1 MDTYS
6 SIVAGFSES
15 LQLSRLFYCLL
26 GSFLG
31 TIVGVIPG
39 LGPSATIALLLP
51 ITFHLDTVSAI
62 IMLAGIYYGAQY
74 GGSTTSIL
82 VNVPG
87 ESSSVV
93 TCLDGYAM
101 AKQGR
106 AGPALGIAAFGSFI
120 AGTFGVVVL
129 MIIAVPLG
137 EFALKF
143 GPPEYFT
150 LMLLG
155 LTLVCFLGEKSFLK
169 SMLMVCVGLFLGTV
183 GLDALSG
190 AERFTYGLLVLRD
203 GVGLVPVFMGMF
215 GIAEVLS
222 MIEKPLEQQIIAK
235 PKGILPTKKDWKD
248 SGGAITRG
256 SVIGFFLGVLPGGGC
271 TLASIAAYIAEKRFS
286 KHPERFGKGAIEG
299 VAAPEAANNAAASGS
314 FIPLLTL
321 GIPSNVVTA
330 MLLAALML
338 HGVVPGPMMI
348 KERPDLFWGV
358 VTSMYVG
365 NLMLLLFNLPLIGL
379 FRTLLKT
386 PYPIL
391 APIILATCLI
401 GAYSTNFSTGDMF
414 IMTAAGGL
422 GYLFRKMDFD
432 VAPLVLAL
440 VLGPQMEVALA
451 TVLEH
456 QPGKHLCLFSTPHF
470 ICVFMGVIILSILSP
485 FIKIDLQKNPHVKDR
500 GLTLFEPRK
509 LITSLRR
516 TTRNKSPRF
525 PSSSDLPRPLRRNRV
540 PSSTPGGIVTQIGL
554 FLSPWGTEISFRAPA
569 RASLGVIIISASRS
583 NSSETGAGDT
593 L

>member
-6 SIVAGFSES
+6 SIIAGFSES

-51 ITFHLDTVSAI
+51 ITFHMDTVSAI

-74 GGSTTSIL
+74 GGSTTSIM

-101 AKQGR
+101 ARQGR
-106 AGPALGIAAFGSFI
+106 AGPALGMAAFSSFI

-129 MIIAVPLG
+129 MIVAIPLG

-143 GPPEYFT
+143 GPPEYFA

-155 LTLVCFLGEKSFLK
+155 LTLVCYLGEKSFLK
-169 SMLMVCVGLFLGTV
+169 SMLMVCMGLFLGTI

-190 AERFTYGLLVLRD
+190 AERFTYGALVLQD

-222 MIEKPLEQQIIAK
+222 MIEKPLEQQVIEK
-235 PKGILPTKKDWKD
+235 PKGLFPTKKDWKD
-248 SGGAITRG
+248 SGGAIARG

-271 TLASIAAYIAEKRFS
+271 TLASIAAYVTEKKFS
-286 KHPERFGKGAIEG
+286 KHPEKFGKGAIEG
-299 VAAPEAANNAAASGS
+299 VAAPEAANNSAASGS

-321 GIPSNVVTA
+321 GIPANVVTA

-348 KERPDLFWGV
+348 NERPDLFWGV

-365 NLMLLLFNLPLIGL
+365 NLMLLLLNLPLIGL
-379 FRTLLKT
+379 FTTFLRT

-391 APIILATCLI
+391 APIILVTCLI
-401 GAYSTNFSTGDMF
+401 GAYSTNFSTGDVF

-422 GYLFRKMDFD
+422 GYLFRRMEFD

-440 VLGPQMEVALA
+440 VLGPQIEVALRQSLNIHRGNIF
-451 TVLEH
+451 VFF
-456 QPGKHLCLFSTPHF
+456 QRPISQ
-470 ICVFMGVIILSILSP
+470 VFMGVIILSILSP
-485 FIKIDLQKNPHVKDR
+485 FIRMIYRKISNR
-500 GLTLFEPRK
+500 RK
-509 LITSLRR
+509 S
-516 TTRNKSPRF
+516 K
-525 PSSSDLPRPLRRNRV
+525 
-540 PSSTPGGIVTQIGL
+540 
-554 FLSPWGTEISFRAPA
+554 
-569 RASLGVIIISASRS
+569 
-583 NSSETGAGDT
+583 
-593 L
+593 

>member
-6 SIVAGFSES
+6 SIIAGFSES
-15 LQLSRLFYCLL
+15 LQLSRLLYCLL

-51 ITFHLDTVSAI
+51 ITFHMDTVSAI

-74 GGSTTSIL
+74 GGSTTSIM

-93 TCLDGYAM
+93 TCLDGYAL

-106 AGPALGIAAFGSFI
+106 AGPALGMAAFSSFI
-120 AGTFGVVVL
+120 AGTFGVAVL
-129 MIIAVPLG
+129 MIIAIPLG

-155 LTLVCFLGEKSFLK
+155 LTLVCYLGEKSFLK

-190 AERFTYGLLVLRD
+190 VERYTYGALVLQD

-222 MIEKPLEQQIIAK
+222 MIEKPAEQQVIAK
-235 PKGILPTKKDWKD
+235 PRGLLPTKEDWKD
-248 SGGAITRG
+248 SGGSIVRG

-271 TLASIAAYIAEKRFS
+271 TLASIAAYVAEKRLS
-286 KHPERFGKGAIEG
+286 KHPEKFGKGAIEG
-299 VAAPEAANNAAASGS
+299 VAAPEAANNSAASGS

-321 GIPSNVVTA
+321 GIPANVVTA

-348 KERPDLFWGV
+348 NEHPDLFWGV

-365 NLMLLLFNLPLIGL
+365 NLMLLLLNLPLIGL
-379 FRTLLKT
+379 FTTFLRT

-391 APIILATCLI
+391 APIILVTCLI
-401 GAYSTNFSTGDMF
+401 GAYSSNFNTGDVF
-414 IMTAAGGL
+414 VMTVAGGL
-422 GYLFRKMDFD
+422 GYLLRRLEFD

-440 VLGPQMEVALA
+440 VLGPQIEVALRQSLNINRGNIF
-451 TVLEH
+451 VFFQRPISL
-456 QPGKHLCLFSTPHF
+456 
-470 ICVFMGVIILSILSP
+470 VFMAVIILSILSP
-485 FIKIDLQKNPHVKDR
+485 FMKTIYGKISDR
-500 GLTLFEPRK
+500 RK
-509 LITSLRR
+509 
-516 TTRNKSPRF
+516 
-525 PSSSDLPRPLRRNRV
+525 
-540 PSSTPGGIVTQIGL
+540 ST
-554 FLSPWGTEISFRAPA
+554 
-569 RASLGVIIISASRS
+569 
-583 NSSETGAGDT
+583 
-593 L
+593 

>member
-1 MDTYS
+1 MAHDPSSQRDLVWELRISVDTYS
-6 SIVAGFSES
+6 SIIAGFSES

-51 ITFHLDTVSAI
+51 ITFHMDTVSAI

-74 GGSTTSIL
+74 GGSTTSIM

-101 AKQGR
+101 ARQGR
-106 AGPALGIAAFGSFI
+106 SGPALGMAAFSSFI

-129 MIIAVPLG
+129 MIVAIPLG
-137 EFALKF
+137 DFALKF

-155 LTLVCFLGEKSFLK
+155 LTLVCYLGEKSFLK
-169 SMLMVCVGLFLGTV
+169 SMLMVCMGLFLGTV

-190 AERFTYGLLVLRD
+190 AERFTYGALVLQD

-222 MIEKPLEQQIIAK
+222 MIEKPLEQQVIAK
-235 PKGILPTKKDWKD
+235 PKGLFPTKRDWKD
-248 SGGAITRG
+248 SGGAIARG

-271 TLASIAAYIAEKRFS
+271 TLASIAAYITEKKFS
-286 KHPERFGKGAIEG
+286 KHPEKFGEGAIEG
-299 VAAPEAANNAAASGS
+299 VAAPEAANNSAASGS

-321 GIPSNVVTA
+321 GIPANVVTA

-348 KERPDLFWGV
+348 KEHPDLFWGV

-365 NLMLLLFNLPLIGL
+365 NLMLLLLNLPLIGL
-379 FRTLLKT
+379 FTTLLRT

-391 APIILATCLI
+391 APIILVTCLI
-401 GAYSTNFSTGDMF
+401 GAYSTNYSIGDVF

-422 GYLFRKMDFD
+422 GYLFRKMEFD

-440 VLGPQMEVALA
+440 VLGPQIEVALRQSLNINRGNIF
-451 TVLEH
+451 VFF
-456 QPGKHLCLFSTPHF
+456 QRPISS
-470 ICVFMGVIILSILSP
+470 VFMGVILLSIFSPLIKMIYLSY
-485 FIKIDLQKNPHVKDR
+485 R
-500 GLTLFEPRK
+500 RK
-509 LITSLRR
+509 S
-516 TTRNKSPRF
+516 K
-525 PSSSDLPRPLRRNRV
+525 
-540 PSSTPGGIVTQIGL
+540 
-554 FLSPWGTEISFRAPA
+554 
-569 RASLGVIIISASRS
+569 
-583 NSSETGAGDT
+583 
-593 L
+593 

>member
-1 MDTYS
+1 MDAYS
-6 SIVAGFSES
+6 SILSGFGES
-15 LQLSRLFYCLL
+15 LQISRLLYCVL

-106 AGPALGIAAFGSFI
+106 GGPALGISAFGSFI
-120 AGTFGVVVL
+120 AGTFGVIVL
-129 MIIAVPLG
+129 MLVAIPMG

-155 LTLVCFLGEKSFLK
+155 LVLVCYLGGKSFLK
-169 SMLMVCVGLFLGTV
+169 SMMMVGLGLFLGTV

-190 AERFTYGLLVLRD
+190 AERFTYGVLALQD
-203 GVGLVPVFMGMF
+203 GIGLVPVFMGMF

-222 MIEKPLEQQIIAK
+222 MMEKPAEQQVIAK
-235 PKGILPTKKDWKD
+235 PTRIFPTRQDWKE
-248 SGGAITRG
+248 SRGAIGRG
-256 SVIGFFLGVLPGGGC
+256 SIIGFFLGVLPGGGC
-271 TLASIAAYIAEKRFS
+271 TLASVAAYVAEKRLS
-286 KHPERFGKGAIEG
+286 KHPEKFGTGAIEG
-299 VAAPEAANNAAASGS
+299 VAAPEAANNSAASGS

-321 GIPSNVVTA
+321 GLPSNVVTA
-330 MLLAALML
+330 MLLAALMI
-338 HGVVPGPMMI
+338 HGVVPGPTLI
-348 KERPDLFWGV
+348 QDRPDIFWGV
-358 VTSMYVG
+358 ITSMYIG
-365 NLMLLLFNLPLIGL
+365 NLVLLLLNLPLIGL
-379 FRTLLKT
+379 FANLLRT

-391 APIILATCLI
+391 APIILVACLI
-401 GAYSTNFSTGDMF
+401 GAYSTNFNTGDIFVM
-414 IMTAAGGL
+414 IAAGGL
-422 GYLFRKMDFD
+422 GYLFRKADFE

-440 VLGPQMEVALA
+440 VLGPQIEVGLRQSLMISKGNVFVFFERPIAFIFMVAILFS
-451 TVLEH
+451 
-456 QPGKHLCLFSTPHF
+456 LCLP
-470 ICVFMGVIILSILSP
+470 M
-485 FIKIDLQKNPHVKDR
+485 IKAIYKK
-500 GLTLFEPRK
+500 
-509 LITSLRR
+509 IRR
-516 TTRNKSPRF
+516 
-525 PSSSDLPRPLRRNRV
+525 
-540 PSSTPGGIVTQIGL
+540 
-554 FLSPWGTEISFRAPA
+554 
-569 RASLGVIIISASRS
+569 
-583 NSSETGAGDT
+583 
-593 L
+593 

>member
-6 SIVAGFSES
+6 SIMAGFSES
-15 LQLSRLFYCLL
+15 LQLSRLLYCLL
-26 GSFLG
+26 GSLLG
-31 TIVGVIPG
+31 TMVGVIPG
-39 LGPSATIALLLP
+39 LGPSAAIALLLP
-51 ITFHLDTVSAI
+51 ITFHMDTVSAI

-74 GGSTTSIL
+74 GGSTTSIM

-93 TCLDGYAM
+93 TCFDGYAM

-106 AGPALGIAAFGSFI
+106 AGPALGMAAFSSFI
-120 AGTFGVVVL
+120 AGTFGVAVL
-129 MIIAVPLG
+129 MIVAVPLG

-169 SMLMVCVGLFLGTV
+169 SMLMVCLGLFLGTV

-190 AERFTYGLLVLRD
+190 AERFTFGTLVLQD

-222 MIEKPLEQQIIAK
+222 MLEKPPEQQVIAK
-235 PKGILPTKKDWKD
+235 PRGILPTKQDWKD
-248 SGGAITRG
+248 SKGAIARG

-271 TLASIAAYIAEKRFS
+271 TLASIAAYVTEKKFS
-286 KHPERFGKGAIEG
+286 KHPEKFGQGVIEG
-299 VAAPEAANNAAASGS
+299 LAAPEAANNAAASGS

-321 GIPSNVVTA
+321 GIPANVVTA

-348 KERPDLFWGV
+348 NERPELFWGV

-365 NLMLLLFNLPLIGL
+365 NLMLLMLNLPLIGL
-379 FRTLLKT
+379 FTAFLRT

-391 APIILATCLI
+391 APVILAACLI
-401 GAYSTNFSTGDMF
+401 GAYSTNFSTGDVLVM
-414 IMTAAGGL
+414 AVAGGL
-422 GYLFRKMDFD
+422 GYLLRKLEFD

-440 VLGPQMEVALA
+440 VLGPQIEVALRQSLNI
-451 TVLEH
+451 TRGNVLVFF
-456 QPGKHLCLFSTPHF
+456 QRPISL
-470 ICVFMGVIILSILSP
+470 VFMAVIVLMIVSP
-485 FIKIDLQKNPHVKDR
+485 FIKAIC
-500 GLTLFEPRK
+500 
-509 LITSLRR
+509 RR
-516 TTRNKSPRF
+516 IFN
-525 PSSSDLPRPLRRNRV
+525 RRQ
-540 PSSTPGGIVTQIGL
+540 ST
-554 FLSPWGTEISFRAPA
+554 
-569 RASLGVIIISASRS
+569 
-583 NSSETGAGDT
+583 
-593 L
+593 

>member
-6 SIVAGFSES
+6 SIIAGFSES

-51 ITFHLDTVSAI
+51 ITFHMDTVSAI

-74 GGSTTSIL
+74 GGSTTSIM

-106 AGPALGIAAFGSFI
+106 AGPALGMAAFSSFI

-129 MIIAVPLG
+129 MIVAIPLG

-155 LTLVCFLGEKSFLK
+155 LTLVCYLGEKSFLK
-169 SMLMVCVGLFLGTV
+169 SMLMVCMGLFLGTV

-190 AERFTYGLLVLRD
+190 AERFTYGALVLQD

-222 MIEKPLEQQIIAK
+222 MIEKPLEQQVIAK
-235 PKGILPTKKDWKD
+235 PKGLFPTKKDWKD
-248 SGGAITRG
+248 SGGAIARG

-271 TLASIAAYIAEKRFS
+271 TLASIAAYVTEKKFS
-286 KHPERFGKGAIEG
+286 KHPEKFGKGAIEG
-299 VAAPEAANNAAASGS
+299 VAAPEAANNSAASGS

-321 GIPSNVVTA
+321 GIPANVVTA

-348 KERPDLFWGV
+348 KEHPDLFWGV

-365 NLMLLLFNLPLIGL
+365 NLMLLLLNLPLIGL
-379 FRTLLKT
+379 FTTFLRT

-391 APIILATCLI
+391 APIILVTCLI
-401 GAYSTNFSTGDMF
+401 GAYSTNFSIGDVF
-414 IMTAAGGL
+414 IMTVAGGL
-422 GYLFRKMDFD
+422 GYLFRKMEFD

-440 VLGPQMEVALA
+440 VLGPQIEVALRQSLNINRGNIF
-451 TVLEH
+451 VFFQRPISL
-456 QPGKHLCLFSTPHF
+456 
-470 ICVFMGVIILSILSP
+470 VFMGVILLSIFSPLIKMIYLSY
-485 FIKIDLQKNPHVKDR
+485 R
-500 GLTLFEPRK
+500 RK
-509 LITSLRR
+509 S
-516 TTRNKSPRF
+516 K
-525 PSSSDLPRPLRRNRV
+525 
-540 PSSTPGGIVTQIGL
+540 
-554 FLSPWGTEISFRAPA
+554 
-569 RASLGVIIISASRS
+569 
-583 NSSETGAGDT
+583 
-593 L
+593 

>member
-6 SIVAGFSES
+6 SIIAGFSES

-31 TIVGVIPG
+31 TVVGVIPG

-51 ITFHLDTVSAI
+51 ITFHMDTVSAI

-74 GGSTTSIL
+74 GGSTTSIM

-93 TCLDGYAM
+93 TCLDGYVM

-106 AGPALGIAAFGSFI
+106 AGPALGMAAFSSFI

-129 MIIAVPLG
+129 MIVAIPLG

-155 LTLVCFLGEKSFLK
+155 LTLVCYLGEKSFLK
-169 SMLMVCVGLFLGTV
+169 SMLMVCMGLFLGTV

-190 AERFTYGLLVLRD
+190 AERFTYGALVLQD

-222 MIEKPLEQQIIAK
+222 MIEKPLEQQVIAK
-235 PKGILPTKKDWKD
+235 PKGIFPTKKDWKD
-248 SGGAITRG
+248 SGGAIARG

-271 TLASIAAYIAEKRFS
+271 TLASIAAYVAEKRFS
-286 KHPERFGKGAIEG
+286 KHPEKFGKGAIEG
-299 VAAPEAANNAAASGS
+299 VAAPEAANNSAASGS

-321 GIPSNVVTA
+321 GIPANVVTA

-348 KERPDLFWGV
+348 NERPDLFWGV

-365 NLMLLLFNLPLIGL
+365 NLMLLLLNLPLIGL
-379 FRTLLKT
+379 FTTFLRT

-391 APIILATCLI
+391 APIILVTCLI
-401 GAYSTNFSTGDMF
+401 GAYSTNFNTGDVF
-414 IMTAAGGL
+414 VMTAAGGL
-422 GYLFRKMDFD
+422 GYLFRRMEFD

-440 VLGPQMEVALA
+440 VLGPQIEVALRQSLNINRGNIF
-451 TVLEH
+451 VFFQRPISL
-456 QPGKHLCLFSTPHF
+456 
-470 ICVFMGVIILSILSP
+470 VFMGVIILTILSP
-485 FIKIDLQKNPHVKDR
+485 FIKTIYKK
-500 GLTLFEPRK
+500 
-509 LITSLRR
+509 IS
-516 TTRNKSPRF
+516 
-525 PSSSDLPRPLRRNRV
+525 NR
-540 PSSTPGGIVTQIGL
+540 SQSK
-554 FLSPWGTEISFRAPA
+554 
-569 RASLGVIIISASRS
+569 
-583 NSSETGAGDT
+583 
-593 L
+593 

>member
-6 SIVAGFSES
+6 SIISGFSES

-31 TIVGVIPG
+31 TIVGIIPG

-87 ESSSVV
+87 ESSCVV

-120 AGTFGVVVL
+120 AGTFGVIVL
-129 MIIAVPLG
+129 MLIAVPLG

-143 GPPEYFT
+143 GPPEYFA

-155 LTLVCFLGEKSFLK
+155 LVLVCFLGEKSFLK
-169 SMLMVCVGLFLGTV
+169 SMLMVCTGLFLGTV

-190 AERFTYGLLVLRD
+190 AERFTYGALVLRD

-222 MIEKPLEQQIIAK
+222 MIEKPLEQQVIAK
-235 PKGILPTKKDWKD
+235 PKGILPSKKDWKE

-286 KHPERFGKGAIEG
+286 RHPEEFGKGVIAG
-299 VAAPEAANNAAASGS
+299 VAAPEAANNSAASGS

-321 GIPSNVVTA
+321 GIPANVVTA

-365 NLMLLLFNLPLIGL
+365 NLMLLLLNLPLMGI
-379 FRTLLKT
+379 FTALLKT

-391 APIILATCLI
+391 APVIVVACLI

-422 GYLFRKMDFD
+422 GYLFRKLDFD

-440 VLGPQMEVALA
+440 VLGPQMEVALRQSLNINRGN
-451 TVLEH
+451 V
-456 QPGKHLCLFSTPHF
+456 F
-470 ICVFMGVIILSILSP
+470 IFFQRPISLVFTGVILLAILSP
-485 FIKIDLQKNPHVKDR
+485 
-500 GLTLFEPRK
+500 
-509 LITSLRR
+509 LIRMVYRR
-516 TTRNKSPRF
+516 F
-525 PSSSDLPRPLRRNRV
+525 SS
-540 PSSTPGGIVTQIGL
+540 
-554 FLSPWGTEISFRAPA
+554 A
-569 RASLGVIIISASRS
+569 R
-583 NSSETGAGDT
+583 
-593 L
+593 

>member
-1 MDTYS
+1 MDTFS
-6 SIVAGFSES
+6 SIIAGFSES
-15 LQLSRLFYCLL
+15 LQLSRLLYCLL

-51 ITFHLDTVSAI
+51 ITFHMDTISAI

-74 GGSTTSIL
+74 GGSTTSIM

-93 TCLDGYAM
+93 TCLDGYVM

-106 AGPALGIAAFGSFI
+106 AGPALGMAAFSSFI

-129 MIIAVPLG
+129 MIVAIPLG

-155 LTLVCFLGEKSFLK
+155 LILVCYLGEKSFLK
-169 SMLMVCVGLFLGTV
+169 SMLMVCLGLTLGTV

-190 AERFTYGLLVLRD
+190 AERFTFGTLVLQD

-222 MIEKPLEQQIIAK
+222 MIEKPVEQQVIAK
-235 PKGILPTKKDWKD
+235 PEGLLPTKKDWKD
-248 SGGAITRG
+248 SGGAIARG

-271 TLASIAAYIAEKRFS
+271 TLASIAAYITEKKVSR
-286 KHPERFGKGAIEG
+286 HPEKFGQGAIEG

-321 GIPSNVVTA
+321 GIPANVVTA
-330 MLLAALML
+330 MLLAALMI
-338 HGVVPGPMMI
+338 HGVIPGPMMI
-348 KERPDLFWGV
+348 KEHPDIFWGV

-365 NLMLLLFNLPLIGL
+365 NLMLLMLNLPLIGL
-379 FRTLLKT
+379 FTTFLRT

-391 APIILATCLI
+391 APVILAACLI
-401 GAYSTNFSTGDMF
+401 GAYSTNFSSGDVLVMVV
-414 IMTAAGGL
+414 AGGL
-422 GYLFRKMDFD
+422 GYLFRKLEFD

-440 VLGPQMEVALA
+440 VLGSQIEVSLRQSLNINRGN
-451 TVLEH
+451 VFVFFERPISL
-456 QPGKHLCLFSTPHF
+456 
-470 ICVFMGVIILSILSP
+470 VFMGVIILTVLSP
-485 FIKIDLQKNPHVKDR
+485 LIKRIY
-500 GLTLFEPRK
+500 RK
-509 LITSLRR
+509 M
-516 TTRNKSPRF
+516 
-525 PSSSDLPRPLRRNRV
+525 
-540 PSSTPGGIVTQIGL
+540 IV
-554 FLSPWGTEISFRAPA
+554 EK
-569 RASLGVIIISASRS
+569 RS
-583 NSSETGAGDT
+583 QM
-593 L
+593 

>member
-6 SIVAGFSES
+6 SIIAGFSES

-51 ITFHLDTVSAI
+51 ITFHMDTVSAI

-74 GGSTTSIL
+74 GGSITSIM

-106 AGPALGIAAFGSFI
+106 AGPALGMAAFSSFI

-129 MIIAVPLG
+129 MIVAIPLG

-143 GPPEYFT
+143 GPPEYFS

-155 LTLVCFLGEKSFLK
+155 LTLVCYLGEKSFLK

-190 AERFTYGLLVLRD
+190 AERFTCGTLVLQD

-222 MIEKPLEQQIIAK
+222 MIEKPLEQQVIAK
-235 PKGILPTKKDWKD
+235 PKGLFPTKKDWKD
-248 SGGAITRG
+248 SGGAIARG

-271 TLASIAAYIAEKRFS
+271 TLASIAAYVTEKKFS
-286 KHPERFGKGAIEG
+286 QHPEKFGKGAIEG
-299 VAAPEAANNAAASGS
+299 VAAPEAANNSAASGS

-321 GIPSNVVTA
+321 GIPANVVTA

-338 HGVVPGPMMI
+338 HGVIPGPMMI
-348 KERPDLFWGV
+348 NGRPDLFWGV

-365 NLMLLLFNLPLIGL
+365 NLMLLLLNLPLIGL
-379 FRTLLKT
+379 FTTFLRT

-401 GAYSTNFSTGDMF
+401 GSYSTNFSTGDVF
-414 IMTAAGGL
+414 VMTIAGGL
-422 GYLFRKMDFD
+422 GYLFRKMEFD

-440 VLGPQMEVALA
+440 VLGPQIEVALRQSLNIHRGNIL
-451 TVLEH
+451 VFFQRPISL
-456 QPGKHLCLFSTPHF
+456 
-470 ICVFMGVIILSILSP
+470 VFMGVIILTILSP
-485 FIKIDLQKNPHVKDR
+485 FIVMIYRKIVMTNR
-500 GLTLFEPRK
+500 RK
-509 LITSLRR
+509 S
-516 TTRNKSPRF
+516 K
-525 PSSSDLPRPLRRNRV
+525 
-540 PSSTPGGIVTQIGL
+540 
-554 FLSPWGTEISFRAPA
+554 
-569 RASLGVIIISASRS
+569 
-583 NSSETGAGDT
+583 
-593 L
+593 

>member
-1 MDTYS
+1 MAHDPSSQRDLVWELRISMDTYS
-6 SIVAGFSES
+6 SIITGFSES

-26 GSFLG
+26 GSFMG

-51 ITFHLDTVSAI
+51 VTFHMDTVSAI

-74 GGSTTSIL
+74 GGSTTSIM

-101 AKQGR
+101 ARQGR
-106 AGPALGIAAFGSFI
+106 AGPALGMAAFSSFI

-129 MIIAVPLG
+129 MIVAIPLG

-155 LTLVCFLGEKSFLK
+155 LTLVCYLGEKSFLK
-169 SMLMVCVGLFLGTV
+169 SMLMVCMGLVLGTV

-190 AERFTYGLLVLRD
+190 AERFTYGALVLQD

-222 MIEKPLEQQIIAK
+222 MIEKPLEQQVIAK
-235 PKGILPTKKDWKD
+235 PKGLFPTKKDWKD
-248 SGGAITRG
+248 SGGAIARG
-256 SVIGFFLGVLPGGGC
+256 SIIGFFLGVLPGGGC
-271 TLASIAAYIAEKRFS
+271 TLASIAAYVTEKKFS
-286 KHPERFGKGAIEG
+286 KHPEKFGKGTIEG
-299 VAAPEAANNAAASGS
+299 VAAPEAANNSAASGS

-321 GIPSNVVTA
+321 GIPANVVTA

-338 HGVVPGPMMI
+338 HGIVPGPMMI
-348 KERPDLFWGV
+348 KEHPDLFWGV

-365 NLMLLLFNLPLIGL
+365 NLMLLLLNLPLIGL
-379 FRTLLKT
+379 FTTFLRT

-391 APIILATCLI
+391 APIILVTCLI
-401 GAYSTNFSTGDMF
+401 GAYSTNFSTGDVF

-422 GYLFRKMDFD
+422 GYLFRKMEFD

-440 VLGPQMEVALA
+440 VLGPQIEVALRQS
-451 TVLEH
+451 LNINR
-456 QPGKHLCLFSTPHF
+456 GNLFVFFQRPISL
-470 ICVFMGVIILSILSP
+470 VFMGVIIISIVSP
-485 FIKIDLQKNPHVKDR
+485 FIRTIYLLHR
-500 GLTLFEPRK
+500 RK
-509 LITSLRR
+509 S
-516 TTRNKSPRF
+516 K
-525 PSSSDLPRPLRRNRV
+525 
-540 PSSTPGGIVTQIGL
+540 
-554 FLSPWGTEISFRAPA
+554 
-569 RASLGVIIISASRS
+569 
-583 NSSETGAGDT
+583 
-593 L
+593 